1 MLRHPSSY
9 RDPSG
14 FMYKENGL
22 YYRWINPVF
31 FKEYHQAKSE
41 GIYQKLFDK
50 GWLIPH
56 KEVSA
61 TKDKIIIRPEQLN
74 FITYPYEWSFTQY
87 KHAAQLTLRI
97 QMFLLENNFSL
108 KDASAFNISFHRG
121 KAIFIDTLSIE
132 QYRENTPWRA
142 LKQFNEH
149 FFGPLLLAQKHGGH
163 FLKTLQHS
171 INGIDLN
178 DVKRQLNFFSRFNP
192 IIYSHIHLLS
202 KFQNKNEKEEEN
214 DRNKEI
220 ILSKTSQIKMLKAL
234 EQHIDSMSSV
244 QNTEWSSYYNEI
256 NYQETSF
263 QTKKELI
270 KEWCNSINALK
281 VIDLGG
287 NDGTFAKEL
296 IEQVDHIIVSD
307 IDQPAI
313 DQCYINMLHTKEQK
327 IIPLVCDLMQPA
339 PAIGFSNS
347 ERDSFTSRVVN
358 FKPDLCMALALIH
371 HITLTGNVPFEM
383 SASYFAKLS
392 KYLLIEFPD
401 RNDSWVTYI
410 LDSKREARHLFD
422 GYNSSAFAE
431 AYQKEFK
438 LIKSKKIIG
447 TERTL
452 FLFERYER

>member
-22 YYRWINPVF
+22 YYRRINPVF
-31 FKEYHQAKSE
+31 FKEYNQAKSE

-56 KEVSA
+56 KEISSSD
-61 TKDKIIIRPEQLN
+61 DKIIIQPEQLG

-97 QMFLLENNFSL
+97 QIFLLENDFSL
-108 KDASAFNISFHRG
+108 KDASAFNIAFHKG

-132 QYRENTPWRA
+132 KYKENTPWRA

-149 FFGPLLLAQKHGGH
+149 FFGPLLLAQKHGGS
-163 FLKTLQHS
+163 FLKTLQYS
-171 INGIDLN
+171 INGIDLKE
-178 DVKRQLNFFSRFNP
+178 VKRQLNFTARFNP

-202 KFQNKNEKEEEN
+202 KFQDKNQDETDE
-214 DRNKEI
+214 NKEI
-220 ILSKTSQIKMLKAL
+220 HLSKASQIKMLKAL
-234 EQHIDSMSSV
+234 EQHIDAMTSV
-244 QNTEWSSYYNEI
+244 ENTEWSSYYNEI

-263 QTKKELI
+263 QIKKELI
-270 KEWCNSINALK
+270 KEWCSDVNAAK

-296 IEQVDHIIVSD
+296 LPQTDQIIVSD

-313 DQCYINMLHTKEQK
+313 DQCYLNMLQSKEQK
-327 IIPLVCDLMQPA
+327 IIPMVCDLMQPS
-339 PAIGFSNS
+339 PSIGFHNS
-347 ERDSFTSRVVN
+347 ERDSFTSRVIN
-358 FKPDLCMALALIH
+358 FKPDVSMALALIH

-383 SASYFAKLS
+383 SAAYFAQLS
-392 KYLLIEFPD
+392 KYLIIEFPD
-401 RNDSWVTYI
+401 RTDSWVTYI
-410 LDSKREARHLFD
+410 LDSKRETRHLFD
-422 GYNSSAFAE
+422 GYNSSAFAK

-438 LIKSKKIIG
+438 LVKSEKIQG

-452 FLFERYER
+452 FLFERHER